1 MAVELEF
8 YTDEVVK
15 EYNTAIEQAMKEA
28 VLIVEADAKRNCP
41 VDTGRL
47 RASITNQVK
56 KIAGAVLEG
65 RIGTNVDYAK
75 WVELGHWETDD
86 NYPAQPFLRPAL
98 RNNFK
103 QLVSIIQE
111 AIE

>member
-15 EYNTAIEQAMKEA
+15 EYNTAVEQAMKEA
-28 VLIVEADAKRNCP
+28 VLIVEADAKSNTP

-47 RASITNQVK
+47 RASITNEVR

-65 RIGTNVDYAK
+65 RVGTNVDYAVK
-75 WVELGHWETDD
+75 YMPSFMVT
-86 NYPAQPFLRPAL
+86 
-98 RNNFK
+98 
-103 QLVSIIQE
+103 
-111 AIE
+111 

>member
-15 EYNTAIEQAMKEA
+15 EYNTAVEQAMKEA
-28 VLIVEADAKRNCP
+28 VLIVEADAKRNAP

-47 RASITNQVK
+47 RGSITNEVR

-65 RIGTNVDYAK
+65 RVGTNVNYAK
-75 WVELGHWETDD
+75 YVELGTSRQD
-86 NYPAQPFLRPAL
+86 PQPYLRPAL
-98 RNNFK
+98 RNNFDK
-103 QLVSIIQE
+103 VVSIIQE

>member
-15 EYNTAIEQAMKEA
+15 EYNTAVEQAVKEA
-28 VLIVEADAKRNCP
+28 VLIIEADAKRNAP

-47 RASITNQVK
+47 RASITNEVR
-56 KIAGAVLEG
+56 KIANAVLEG
-65 RIGTNVDYAK
+65 RVGTNIRYGYFQEIGTSKMD
-75 WVELGHWETDD
+75 
-86 NYPAQPFLRPAL
+86 PQPYLRPAL
-98 RNNFK
+98 RNNFE
-103 QLVSIIQE
+103 QIVSIIQE

>member
-28 VLIVEADAKRNCP
+28 VLIVEADAKRNAP

-47 RASITNQVK
+47 RASITNEVR

-65 RIGTNVDYAK
+65 RVGTNVDYARF
-75 WVELGHWETDD
+75 VELGTSKEK
-86 NYPAQPFLRPAL
+86 YPTQPYLRPAL
-98 RNNFK
+98 RNNFDK
-103 QLVSIIQE
+103 IVAIIQE

>member
-28 VLIVEADAKRNCP
+28 VLIVEADAKRNAP

-47 RASITNQVK
+47 RASITNEVR

-65 RIGTNVDYAK
+65 RVGTNVDYAK
-75 WVELGHWETDD
+75 YVELGTSRQD
-86 NYPAQPFLRPAL
+86 PQPYLRPAL
-98 RNNFK
+98 RNNFE
-103 QLVSIIQE
+103 QIVSIIQE

>member
-8 YTDEVVK
+8 YTDEVVE

-28 VLIVEADAKRNCP
+28 VLIVEADAKRKAP

-47 RASITNQVK
+47 RGSITNEVR

-65 RIGTNVDYAK
+65 RVGTNVDYAK
-75 WVELGHWETDD
+75 YVELGTSRQD
-86 NYPAQPFLRPAL
+86 PQPYLRPAL
-98 RNNFK
+98 RNNFNDI
-103 QLVSIIQE
+103 VSIIQE